1 MARKKNNEKTKIYIY
16 EKQSKCSVKYIPYY
30 YKRLSSPPLKNRLPR
45 AIYKENYKTKYL
57 RLFTPFP
64 NLITKESYNWWVTR
78 RFWGFRQQISKAKYL
93 WMSVGNI
100 RKLQENNTTLYT
112 ERKTLLLSIIRRSGN
127 VYLEKLK
134 RPSLPFGFEI
144 SGCKMSVAH
153 IEKLQENTAT
163 LCKMDVKLSG

>member
-1 MARKKNNEKTKIYIY
+1 MRVFTL
-16 EKQSKCSVKYIPYY
+16 CSC
-30 YKRLSSPPLKNRLPR
+30 
-45 AIYKENYKTKYL
+45 
-57 RLFTPFP
+57 
-64 NLITKESYNWWVTR
+64 LITKESYDRWITR
-78 RFWGFRQQISKAKYL
+78 RVWGFRQQISKAKYL

-144 SGCKMSVAH
+144 SGCKMSVHGIPDLKCWCTDSTHGSLAL
-153 IEKLQENTAT
+153 KAYQQNLY
-163 LCKMDVKLSG
+163 LKYYY

>member
-1 MARKKNNEKTKIYIY
+1 MHSKTYPVTLAPRDEEPSLSFSEEKSSEFDWIERKITRKQKYIY

-78 RFWGFRQQISKAKYL
+78 RKWGFRHKKSEAKY
-93 WMSVGNI
+93 
-100 RKLQENNTTLYT
+100 
-112 ERKTLLLSIIRRSGN
+112 
-127 VYLEKLK
+127 
-134 RPSLPFGFEI
+134 P
-144 SGCKMSVAH
+144 KMSVANIWKH
-153 IEKLQENTAT
+153 
-163 LCKMDVKLSG
+163 SGEFRRRKKWL